1 MRFNNLRS
9 RVLLIVV
16 VVYIFVA
23 VFYTFFQ
30 IRYGMHDAD
39 EVLEDIS
46 ATREIVIRAYSDDG
60 SYEDRTVADP
70 DAVGRIC
77 DTFWSLK
84 MKVIRFRTLKDVVY
98 EVRFLGADGE
108 LTDTV
113 AIAPENNVVGI
124 TGNTFRI
131 KSEIGILE
139 YVRGLYA
146 DASGN

>member
-1 MRFNNLRS
+1 MRFGNLSTKARILFF
-9 RVLLIVV
+9 VVCCIVV
-16 VVYIFVA
+16 FTGIF
-23 VFYTFFQ
+23 
-30 IRYGMHDAD
+30 IKDRYSMHTMD
-39 EVLEDIS
+39 EMLEDIS

-98 EVRFLGADGE
+98 EVRFFGADGE

-124 TGNTFRI
+124 SGNTFRI